1 MIGRKK
7 LSTVRQEVRDAFV
20 KSGHDPILWLDREIK
35 RLEKQPRRAG
45 DACQIETLTLLRDAL
60 AEGGKRAA
68 KKRKRPVRSRS

>member
-7 LSTVRQEVRDAFV
+7 LSTVRQDVRDAFV
-20 KSGHDPILWLDREIK
+20 KSGHDPILWLDREIR
-35 RLEKQPRRAG
+35 RLENRRPA
-45 DACQIETLTLLRDAL
+45 DACQIETLALLRDAL

>member
-35 RLEKQPRRAG
+35 RLENQRPA
-45 DACQIETLTLLRDAL
+45 DACQIETLVLLRDAL
-60 AEGGKRAA
+60 AERGKRAA
-68 KKRKRPVRSRS
+68 KKRKRLVRARS

>member
-35 RLEKQPRRAG
+35 RLENQRPADAG
-45 DACQIETLTLLRDAL
+45 QIETLVLLRDAL
-60 AEGGKRAA
+60 AERGKRAA
-68 KKRKRPVRSRS
+68 KKRKRAVRSRS